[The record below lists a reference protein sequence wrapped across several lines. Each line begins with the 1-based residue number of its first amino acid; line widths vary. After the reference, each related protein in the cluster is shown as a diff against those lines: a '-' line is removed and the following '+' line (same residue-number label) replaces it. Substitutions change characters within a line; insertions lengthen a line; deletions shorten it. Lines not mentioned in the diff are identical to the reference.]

1 MSTAR
6 PHVLLARLDNDG
18 DVLLTG
24 PAVRA
29 VAASSG
35 RVTYLCSPRAAA
47 AARLLPGVD
56 EVETFDAPWI
66 ASPPP
71 AVSREEVETLIGAVS
86 AGGIDQAIIFS
97 SFHQSPLPLALLLRL
112 AGVVTIAAISVDYPG
127 SLLDVRHAVSDDIH
141 EVERNLSLVATL
153 GYLLPEGDTGHLE
166 VGRNPAAIP
175 PGLVPEGPYVVVHPG
190 ASVPARAWSPA
201 ANRELVAALTSA
213 GWRVVVTGGP
223 SEADLCRF
231 VAGETGLDL
240 CGSTDLRGLAEI
252 IGRAAAVV
260 VGNTGPAHLA
270 AAVQTP
276 VVSIFAPTVPA
287 VRWAPWKVP
296 HVLLGRQ
303 DIDCAGCRA
312 QVCPIEGQPCI
323 SCIPVADVV
332 AAVSALTAT
341 SWAIA

>member
-1 MSTAR
+1 
-6 PHVLLARLDNDG
+6 VLVARLDNDG

-29 VAASSG
+29 VAAGAG
-35 RVTYLCSPRAAA
+35 RVTYLCSPRAAP

-56 EVETFDAPWI
+56 EVRTFDAPWI

-71 AVSREEVETLIGAVS
+71 AVSPAQVEALVADV
-86 AGGIDQAIIFS
+86 AAAGIDQAVVFS

-112 AGVVTIAAISVDYPG
+112 AGVGTIAAISVDYPG
-127 SLLDVRHAVSDDIH
+127 SLLDVRHAVADDIH
-141 EVERNLSLVATL
+141 EVQRNLSLVATL
-153 GYLLPEGDTGHLE
+153 GYALPDGDAGHLVVSRRPE
-166 VGRNPAAIP
+166 ALP
-175 PGLVPEGPYVVVHPG
+175 PGMVPEGPYLVVHPG

-201 ANRELVAALTSA
+201 ANRDLVAALTQA
-213 GWRVVVTGGP
+213 GWPVVVTGGP

-231 VAGETGLDL
+231 VAGEVGVDL
-240 CGSTDLRGLAEI
+240 CGRTDLAGLAEI
-252 IGRAAAVV
+252 LGRATAVV

-276 VVSIFAPTVPA
+276 VVSIFAPTVPS
-287 VRWAPWKVP
+287 VRWAPWMVP

-303 DIDCAGCRA
+303 DIGCAGCRA

-323 SCIPVADVV
+323 TSVSVVDVV
-332 AAVSALTAT
+332 GAVSALTANR
-341 SWAIA
+341 WAVA